1 MLLPVLPGP
10 EIIFWPV
17 HEKSSAEKEIVSKTS
32 LAPFLQNSAKIRIQI
47 LPANFFFSGPFLSFL
62 VDILASWQH

>member
-17 HEKSSAEKEIVSKTS
+17 HEKSLANPGKS
-32 LAPFLQNSAKIRIQI
+32 LANLRPQI
-47 LPANFFFSGPFLSFL
+47 LPANFFFSGPF
-62 VDILASWQH
+62 